1 MIYYEYKDL
10 FDHTHDYLF
19 NKKNNI
25 CAIAL
30 DENQLKQEIK
40 KILKIDKLKIVH

>member
-1 MIYYEYKDL
+1 MNIRNRSPILMTIYS
-10 FDHTHDYLF
+10 T
-19 NKKNNI
+19 KKNNI